1 MGELLIVVTIVA
13 CAGGIFALRR
23 CRELERGFDER
34 VRESEERYRLLFNSG
49 DDMVFVTALTEQG
62 MPGQFIQVN
71 DAVCRRLGYTREEL
85 SDLTPLDLVVPEHRG
100 DFPPPAQ
107 RPLAAKGPL
116 FETVIRARDGTRIP
130 VEIDV
135 QLSELCGRPV
145 ALATARDISGRKWAE
160 TELSQR
166 LQEQELLFAIG
177 QLISSSLQ
185 IDEVAQ
191 LVAEQMTYLVNAAS
205 CAISDW
211 DPAAGTLTV
220 RAEYIRPDVVDPD
233 DQVGDLGQVYTVS
246 NYPTTAAALRDCKPF
261 VVYADDPEADPQ
273 ECRLLERYRWHGV
286 AGIPLAVQ
294 DRVFGLAEVYLA
306 HEGERFESHDLR
318 LLQALATQIAVAIDN
333 ARLFTVA
340 QANEAAMRDLS
351 MRLINVQE
359 QERRLI
365 AQELHDELG
374 QLLTATKINV
384 DLARRKLAQQAQ
396 RVPAD
401 AMTSLLARLKDTSLL
416 VDKVLTNVRAITVEL
431 RPTLLDDMGVVPTLR
446 WYLARFAERTGIQ
459 VQLDAPELPARLRP
473 ETETAIYRVVQEALT
488 NIARHAQ
495 AHQVQVQLA
504 CAGETVIASVE
515 DDGLGFDVEAWSER
529 PGEQQTLGL
538 TGMQERAMLLDGRVE
553 IRSQPGQGT
562 RIEIELPARFR
573 SEGEG

>member
-1 MGELLIVVTIVA
+1 MSELLIVVTILA

-23 CRELERGFDER
+23 CRELERELDQR

-49 DDMVFVTALTEQG
+49 DDMVFVTTLTEQG
-62 MPGQFIQVN
+62 MPGTFIQVN
-71 DAVCRRLGYTREEL
+71 DAACRRLGYTGEEL
-85 SDLTPLDLVVPEHRG
+85 SDLLDLIAPEHRG
-100 DFPPPAQ
+100 DFPLPAQ

-116 FETVIRARDGTRIP
+116 FETAIRARDGTRIP

-135 QLSELCGRPV
+135 QLSELRGQPV
-145 ALATARDISGRKWAE
+145 ALLTARDIGGRKWAE
-160 TELSQR
+160 AELSQR

-185 IDEVAQ
+185 IDEVTQ

-220 RAEYIRPDVVDPD
+220 RAEYTRPDVVDPD

-246 NYPTTAAALRDCKPF
+246 DYPATTAALRDCKPF

-273 ECRLLERYRWHGV
+273 ECRLLALYRWHGM

-306 HEGERFESHDLR
+306 RQGERFEFHDLR

-333 ARLFTVA
+333 ARLFAVA

-351 MRLINVQE
+351 LRLINVQE

-384 DLARRKLAQQAQ
+384 DLARRKLAQQAP

-401 AMTSLLARLKDTSLL
+401 AMTPLLARLEDASLL

-446 WYLARFAERTGIQ
+446 WYLARFAERTGIK
-459 VQLDAPELPARLRP
+459 VQLDAPELPVRLRP

-504 CAGETVIASVE
+504 CAGATVTASVE
-515 DDGLGFDVEAWSER
+515 DDGLGFDVGAWSER
-529 PGEQQTLGL
+529 PSEQQTLGL

-573 SEGEG
+573 SEGEK